1 MIARLIDTIELRE
14 MTNND
19 LQQAIAIEKKSY
31 DFPWSDEVIKDCLVN
46 KYDCYVAGNDNIL
59 GYMIS
64 KITNQDSHILN
75 LTIDSE
81 YRGLGIGSSFI
92 DLMIKKCKLHRSEY
106 IYLEVRINNTIA
118 RSLYQKFGFR
128 SIGVRKNYYRN
139 KTGREDAIVYRRNLL
154 I

>member
-19 LQQAIAIEKKSY
+19 LQQVIAIEKRSY
-31 DFPWSDEVIKDCLVN
+31 DFPWSDVVIKDCLVN

-75 LTIDSE
+75 LTID
-81 YRGLGIGSSFI
+81 
-92 DLMIKKCKLHRSEY
+92 
-106 IYLEVRINNTIA
+106 
-118 RSLYQKFGFR
+118 
-128 SIGVRKNYYRN
+128 
-139 KTGREDAIVYRRNLL
+139 
-154 I
+154 

>member
-1 MIARLIDTIELRE
+1 MIARLIDTIELRG

-19 LQQAIAIEKKSY
+19 LDQVIAIEGKSY
-31 DFPWSDEVIKDCLVN
+31 DFPWSDVVIKDCLMN
-46 KYDCYVAGNDNIL
+46 KYACYVAGNDSIL

-64 KITNQDSHILN
+64 KISNQDSHILN

-81 YRGLGIGSSFI
+81 YRGLGIGSSFL
-92 DLMIKKCKLHRSEY
+92 DLMINECKLHRSEY
-106 IYLEVRINNTIA
+106 IYLEARINNTIA
-118 RSLYQKFGFR
+118 RKLYQKFGFR

-139 KTGREDAIVYRRNLL
+139 KSGREDAIVYRKNLL